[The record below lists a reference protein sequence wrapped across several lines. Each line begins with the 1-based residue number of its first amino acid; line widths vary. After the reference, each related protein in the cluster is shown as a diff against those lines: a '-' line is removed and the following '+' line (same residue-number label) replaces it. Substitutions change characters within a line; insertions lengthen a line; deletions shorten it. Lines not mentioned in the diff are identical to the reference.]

1 MHLITQIHTS
11 VSENLNHIS
20 VEVNSALT
28 SPIYF
33 SEKKKKKKKLH
44 ILLPGEEEFDITG
57 WLKASMAKAYIGVYG
72 AYLCFCCV
80 PVF

>member
-20 VEVNSALT
+20 VEVNSPFT
-28 SPIYF
+28 SSIYF
-33 SEKKKKKKKLH
+33 SQKKKKKLH
-44 ILLPGEEEFDITG
+44 NPLPCEEEFDITG